1 MAQNIFVSGTFPNYL
16 VFTPAKK
23 YIKYFNNTTQTYLW
37 KSNGMSEKSIEN
49 IIKSHNLFAQ
59 TFLNHDILPDV
70 NFNGHYLKIFLSLK
84 R

>member
-1 MAQNIFVSGTFPNYL
+1 
-16 VFTPAKK
+16 
-23 YIKYFNNTTQTYLW
+23 
-37 KSNGMSEKSIEN
+37 MSEKSIEN